1 MKCVN
6 HILVFVYV
14 SFTFLQIILTHLSV
28 KMIKTGRNFKKG
40 TVLKPG
46 STKII
51 SLTYTTE
58 VSFCS

>member
-1 MKCVN
+1 
-6 HILVFVYV
+6 
-14 SFTFLQIILTHLSV
+14 
-28 KMIKTGRNFKKG
+28 MIKTGRNFKKG